1 MKILKKISYVFLA
14 FAITINLFSC
24 AKNTNN
30 IKNNISESFATTKS
44 EFSDNRLDVDK
55 NIEINKNIENN
66 IDTDKNIDN
75 NINTDKNLK
84 LDNITHIDEDGTYT
98 SRDDVVLYIHTYKK
112 LPSNFI
118 TKSEARKLGWQ
129 ANGNNDLSKVAKGK
143 SIGGDEFKNLEKLLP
158 IVDGRKY
165 YECDIDYVSGNRNAK
180 RIVYAIDD
188 DEDGNE
194 ELHIYYTDDHYN
206 SFTEIII
213 D

>member
-1 MKILKKISYVFLA
+1 MKKLKKIAYLFLSLA
-14 FAITINLFSC
+14 LSLSMFSC
-24 AKNTNN
+24 AKNTSAIKYNN
-30 IKNNISESFATTKS
+30 SQNIF
-44 EFSDNRLDVDK
+44 
-55 NIEINKNIENN
+55 
-66 IDTDKNIDN
+66 
-75 NINTDKNLK
+75 K
-84 LDNITHIDEDGTYT
+84 LTEDGTYT
-98 SRDDVVLYIHTYKK
+98 SKNDVALYIHTYKK
-112 LPSNFI
+112 LPLNFI

-129 ANGNNDLSKVAKGK
+129 VGNNNDLSKVAKGK

-165 YECDIDYVSGNRNAK
+165 YECDIDYVSGKRNDK

-194 ELHIYYTDDHYN
+194 ELHIYYTEDHYN